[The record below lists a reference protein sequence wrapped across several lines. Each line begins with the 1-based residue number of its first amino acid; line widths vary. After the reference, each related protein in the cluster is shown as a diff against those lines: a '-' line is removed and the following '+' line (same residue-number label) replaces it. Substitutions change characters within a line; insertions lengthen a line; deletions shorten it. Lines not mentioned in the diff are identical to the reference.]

1 MESKKLSSTLC
12 PLDEERRKE
21 VHRRAVSMQEQELK
35 AFENTRSTEIDKLL
49 ETQKAMILALPRDF
63 TFRDYERNLIKMKEM
78 IAARRLKLDV
88 LKQKT
93 GPFRIGRMRA
103 LAREALL
110 REENSVLRSRRKRR
124 EPSLSPVTH
133 SFLTEA
139 P

>member
-1 MESKKLSSTLC
+1 
-12 PLDEERRKE
+12 
-21 VHRRAVSMQEQELK
+21 MQEQELK

-49 ETQKAMILALPRDF
+49 ETQKAMILALPKDF

-78 IAARRLKLDV
+78 IAARRLKLEV

-133 SFLTEA
+133 SFITEA
-139 P
+139 S

>member
-1 MESKKLSSTLC
+1 MC

-35 AFENTRSTEIDKLL
+35 AFENVHRVEIEKLL
-49 ETQKAMILALPRDF
+49 DTQRAMIQALPKSF
-63 TFRDYERNLIKMKEM
+63 TFRDYERNLVKMKEM
-78 IAARRLKLDV
+78 IAARRIQLEV
-88 LKQKT
+88 FKQKT

-103 LAREALL
+103 LAREALF
-110 REENSVLRSRRKRR
+110 REEYSVQRSRKTRR